1 MKYSLLLFFSFC
13 LGFAPSLNAQTINT
27 ENSVVNFKIGNMK
40 IRTVKGNFQGLKGAV
55 NFDPTDLAA
64 ASFDVCLDVA
74 TVNTGNKKRDAHL
87 LKEDFFFEAEYPQI
101 CFYSTTVKK
110 IGDAFQAK
118 GGLVIRGIAK
128 EVVLPFTFDG
138 KTFRGT
144 LEISRYAYGVG
155 MDTGT
160 FMVAENVELEIIGEL
175 AN

>member
-13 LGFAPSLNAQTINT
+13 LGFTPSLNAQTLST

-40 IRTVKGNFQGLKGAV
+40 IRTVKGSFQGLKGAIH
-55 NFDPTDLAA
+55 FDPTDLAT
-64 ASFDVCLDVA
+64 ASFEVCLDVA
-74 TVNTGNKKRDAHL
+74 TVNTGNKKRDDHL
-87 LKEDFFFEAEYPQI
+87 LKEDFFSEADYPLI
-101 CFYSTTVKK
+101 CFKSIKVEK
-110 IGDAFQAK
+110 IAEAYQTK
-118 GGLVIRGIAK
+118 GNLTIRGITK
-128 EVVLPFTFDG
+128 EVTLPFVFDG

-144 LEISRYAYGVG
+144 LEVSRYDYGVG